1 MNTRQCYLIKKQNNH
16 RSQQNFS
23 KFTYQRQEW
32 KSTRQNRNQCR
43 IKLSDP
49 YTFDAQYKLN
59 WTLSSLRTT
68 MKCPSSSKFL
78 SKILCVVRYGSGF
91 TKTSRRDYRAP
102 CAYSR
107 AKRNFG
113 LISGYWQHACSFC
126 AALSLVCA
134 LFWFSWRGIRR
145 YVFFF
150 ASPPQWQAQQ
160 VCTTKC
166 STFGLHVLRGLRAYV
181 ADEIVLH
188 GCDCVLSALNGHVR
202 MYMLERY
209 ISDIIRGISLLCIWM
224 KWIDV

>member
-23 KFTYQRQEW
+23 KFTNQRQEW

-49 YTFDAQYKLN
+49 YTLDAQYKLN

-91 TKTSRRDYRAP
+91 TKTSRRDYRTP
-102 CAYSR
+102 CAYSG

-145 YVFFF
+145 YVFFLL
-150 ASPPQWQAQQ
+150 
-160 VCTTKC
+160 
-166 STFGLHVLRGLRAYV
+166 LHRNGKHNKYVLQN
-181 ADEIVLH
+181 VLH
-188 GCDCVLSALNGHVR
+188 SDCMCCAACVR
-202 MYMLERY
+202 MWLTKLYYM
-209 ISDIIRGISLLCIWM
+209 
-224 KWIDV
+224 DVTAYYQR